1 LIVERQENMLKKIF
15 YGLVLIGLG
24 VLTYLGI
31 TKFLGYQKQIEDALA
46 ALDKRQEDL
55 KREKQEL
62 ERIRKEMEKTNQRVE
77 DEVFVKKGG
86 KI

>member
-1 LIVERQENMLKKIF
+1 MLKKIF

-55 KREKQEL
+55 KREKQEV